1 MKTARFLIESWWLGA
16 GSKIRLLQTLCAF
29 APAAAAAQLS
39 ELSSICP
46 RSLQTLSFCFLEGLL
61 MEVERGR
68 SLPFLYANLFLLLPV
83 SHLQTEH
90 RPVGPRVIFLT

>member
-1 MKTARFLIESWWLGA
+1 MKTASFLIESWWLGA

-29 APAAAAAQLS
+29 APAAAAQLS
-39 ELSSICP
+39 ELSNICP
-46 RSLQTLSFCFLEGLL
+46 RCVQTLSFCFLERLL
-61 MEVERGR
+61 MEVERGS